1 MNLPVAHRS
10 RSLRLSLLVGISAA
24 ASSYAALPET
34 VRIGTDTTYA
44 PFSSKDAKGDFV
56 GFDIDLGNEMC
67 KRMQVKCTWVAS
79 DFDALI
85 PSLKAKKIDAII
97 SSLSI
102 TDKRQQEIA
111 FSDKLYAADSRLI
124 AAKGSPNQPTLDS
137 LKGKHVGV
145 LQGSTQEAYA
155 NDNWRTLWM

>member
-1 MNLPVAHRS
+1 MKKSILA
-10 RSLRLSLLVGISAA
+10 LSLLVGLSAA

-97 SSLSI
+97 SPLPI
-102 TDKRQQEIA
+102 NV
-111 FSDKLYAADSRLI
+111 SR
-124 AAKGSPNQPTLDS
+124 
-137 LKGKHVGV
+137 
-145 LQGSTQEAYA
+145 
-155 NDNWRTLWM
+155 R

>member
-1 MNLPVAHRS
+1 MKKSILA
-10 RSLRLSLLVGISAA
+10 LSLLVGLSTA

-97 SSLSI
+97 SSAGDCLLRQAVRRRFSFDCGQRF
-102 TDKRQQEIA
+102 TD
-111 FSDKLYAADSRLI
+111 S
-124 AAKGSPNQPTLDS
+124 
-137 LKGKHVGV
+137 
-145 LQGSTQEAYA
+145 A
-155 NDNWRTLWM
+155 NAGFTER

>member
-1 MNLPVAHRS
+1 MKKSILA
-10 RSLRLSLLVGISAA
+10 LSLLVGLSAA

-124 AAKGSPNQPTLDS
+124 AAKGSPIQPTLDS

-145 LQGSTQEAYA
+145 LQGSTQGKCFGGSCF
-155 NDNWRTLWM
+155 RR

>member
-1 MNLPVAHRS
+1 MYEEVDSRSVFVS
-10 RSLRLSLLVGISAA
+10 RSLAA

-34 VRIGTDTTYA
+34 VRIGTIGLS

-97 SSLSI
+97 SS
-102 TDKRQQEIA
+102 A
-111 FSDKLYAADSRLI
+111 FHYR
-124 AAKGSPNQPTLDS
+124 
-137 LKGKHVGV
+137 
-145 LQGSTQEAYA
+145 
-155 NDNWRTLWM
+155 